1 MIKKVISLKPLLNC
15 LQLIVLTLNVKLRV
29 VRISLRTNRY
39 EILEGESESSRNIG
53 QFPFCYFVCGI

>member
-15 LQLIVLTLNVKLRV
+15 LQLIVLTLNVKLRA

-39 EILEGESESSRNIG
+39 GILESESSRNIG